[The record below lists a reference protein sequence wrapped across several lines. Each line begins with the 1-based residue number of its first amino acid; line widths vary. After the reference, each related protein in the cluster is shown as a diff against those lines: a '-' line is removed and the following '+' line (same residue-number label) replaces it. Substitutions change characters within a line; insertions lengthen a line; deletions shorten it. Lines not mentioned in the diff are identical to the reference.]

1 MTANVGSADRAL
13 RALLGIVLILAPF
26 VSGAAIFQGALMWVS
41 VIVGAVMLFTAV
53 TRFCLLYRVL
63 GISTCRA

>member
-1 MTANVGSADRAL
+1 MTANVGSADRVL

>member
-1 MTANVGSADRAL
+1 MTTNVGSLDRVL

-26 VSGAAIFQGALMWVS
+26 VSGAALFQGAMTWVS
-41 VIVGAVMLFTAV
+41 VVVGVVLLFTAV

-63 GISTCRA
+63 GITTCRT

>member
-1 MTANVGSADRAL
+1 MTANVGSVDRVL

-63 GISTCRA
+63 GITTCRA

>member
-1 MTANVGSADRAL
+1 MTANVGSADRVL

-26 VSGAAIFQGALMWVS
+26 VSGAAMFQGALMWVS
-41 VIVGAVMLFTAV
+41 VIVGAVLLFTAV

>member
-26 VSGAAIFQGALMWVS
+26 VSGAAIFQGALAWVS

>member
-1 MTANVGSADRAL
+1 MTANVGSVDRVL

-26 VSGAAIFQGALMWVS
+26 VSGAAMFQGPLMWVS

-63 GISTCRA
+63 GITTCRA